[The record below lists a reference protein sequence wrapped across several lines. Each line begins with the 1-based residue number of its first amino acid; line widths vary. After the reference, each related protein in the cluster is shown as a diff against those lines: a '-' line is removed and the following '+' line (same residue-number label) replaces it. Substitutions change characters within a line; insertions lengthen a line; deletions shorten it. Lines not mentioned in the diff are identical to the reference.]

1 MTGAEAERLVR
12 QSDRHLRTL
21 ENRAIAD
28 LRRTLDQSINTL
40 QRELRVL
47 YNRIQDQTAS
57 VGAPIREAVIR
68 QQLEE
73 LQVIRRSLDLP
84 TGSVDQILR
93 ELNEGAFNEGAD
105 SALRALSI
113 WDREVTGLRGTIR
126 LGVMAQATNVT
137 TRLTEIGNARVLN
150 GRARLL
156 QHTAAAA
163 QRIQDHVIDGIT
175 RGVGW
180 GRTARAVQRDV
191 DLLYYEAERLVRT
204 ESVEASDTARQA
216 QYAEAGVE
224 YVQIMATADD
234 RVCGYCAASSGQV
247 YPLGEIQLPRHPNCR
262 CYAAP
267 YRAEWA
273 ALGLDDHEWAEA
285 HHAETV
291 ARAQERGEPIRTGP
305 APSDRWRG
313 LTSAPQAVPRA
324 ELLRRAAAG
333 PAIGAAVAGPPPVP
347 PPAVA
352 AEAPVPPP
360 APPPLPTVQDALEL
374 ELRTSTRAQRERLTE
389 LTSALEA
396 ISRVHRTGAMPRIPL
411 QDKGLR
417 GGTMGAYAFSGFGPA
432 RIVINPKAPTPRITL
447 AHEIGHFLDNTVLN
461 TSGNRRAFGSVSN
474 PDMRPLMD
482 AIKGTENYKTLQT
495 VHNSRGVFTAADG
508 RVVQYPRSA
517 TQYLMSDEELFA
529 RAYSQFIAEESGD
542 QALMDELGMELASPL
557 IPTQWTREDFAPVR
571 RAFQALFRKAGW
583 M

>member
-28 LRRTLDQSINTL
+28 LRRTLDQSINTM
-40 QRELRVL
+40 RHELRVL
-47 YNRIQDQTAS
+47 YGRIQAQTAS
-57 VGAPIREAVIR
+57 LGAPIREAVIR

-84 TGSVDQILR
+84 AGSVDAILR

-105 SALRALSI
+105 SAMRALSI
-113 WDREVTGLRGTIR
+113 WDREVTGLRGTTR
-126 LGVMAQATNVT
+126 LGVMAQGTNIT
-137 TRLTEIGNARVLN
+137 ARLTEIGNARVLN

-156 QHTAAAA
+156 QHTATAA

-180 GRTARAVQRDV
+180 GRTARAVQGDV
-191 DLLYYEAERLVRT
+191 NLLYYEAERLVRT
-204 ESVEASDTARQA
+204 ESVEASDTARRA

-273 ALGLDDHEWAEA
+273 ALGLDDHEWAED
-285 HHAETV
+285 HHAATV

-333 PAIGAAVAGPPPVP
+333 PAIGAAVAGSPPVP

-352 AEAPVPPP
+352 AEAPAPP

-374 ELRTSTRAQRERLTE
+374 ELRTRTRPERARLAE
-389 LTSALEA
+389 LTSGLEA
-396 ISRVHRTGAMPRIPL
+396 ISRVHRTGALPRIPL

-417 GGTMGAYAFSGFGPA
+417 GSTMGAYAYNGLGPV
-432 RIVINPKAPTPRITL
+432 RIIVNPKAPTPRITL
-447 AHEIGHFLDNTVLN
+447 AHEVGHFLDNTVLN
-461 TSGNRRAFGSVSN
+461 KSTDRRAFGSVNN
-474 PDMRPLMD
+474 PDMKPLME
-482 AIKGTENYKTLQT
+482 AIRGTENYKTLQN

-508 RVVQYPRSA
+508 RVVQYPSSA
-517 TQYLMSDEELFA
+517 TRYLMSDEELFA
-529 RAYSQFIAEESGD
+529 RAYAQFIAEESGD
-542 QALMDELGMELASPL
+542 RGLLDELGMELASPL

>member
-28 LRRTLDQSINTL
+28 LRRTLDQSINTM
-40 QRELRVL
+40 RHELRVL
-47 YNRIQDQTAS
+47 YGRIQEQTAS
-57 VGAPIREAVIR
+57 LGAPIREAVIR

-84 TGSVDQILR
+84 AGSVDAILR

-113 WDREVTGLRGTIR
+113 WDREVTGLRGTTR
-126 LGVMAQATNVT
+126 LGVMAQGTNIT
-137 TRLTEIGNARVLN
+137 ARLTEIGNARVLN

-156 QHTAAAA
+156 QHTATAA

-180 GRTARAVQRDV
+180 GRTARAVQGDV
-191 DLLYYEAERLVRT
+191 NLLYYEAERLVRT

-273 ALGLDDHEWAEA
+273 ALGLDDHEWAED
-285 HHAETV
+285 HHAATV

-333 PAIGAAVAGPPPVP
+333 PAIGAAVAGSPPVP

-352 AEAPVPPP
+352 AEAPVPP

-374 ELRTSTRAQRERLTE
+374 ELRTRTRAQRTRLAE
-389 LTSALEA
+389 LTSGLEA
-396 ISRVHRTGAMPRIPL
+396 ISRVHRTGALPRIPL

-417 GGTMGAYAFSGFGPA
+417 GGTLGRYNYSAAGPV
-432 RIVINPKAPTPRITL
+432 RIIISPKSPHPRLTL
-447 AHEIGHFLDNTVLN
+447 AHEVGHYLDNTALN
-461 TSGNRRAFGSVSN
+461 TSGSRLAFGSARN
-474 PDMRPLMD
+474 PDMKPLMT
-482 AIKGTENYKTLQT
+482 AIKESKHYKTLDA
-495 VHNSRGVFTAADG
+495 VRVNKGAYIAPDG
-508 RVVQYPRSA
+508 RVLRYESGSIR
-517 TQYLMSDEELFA
+517 YLMSDEELFA

-542 QALMDELGMELASPL
+542 QGLMDELNAAIGTPF
-557 IPTQWTREDFAPVR
+557 IPTQWNHEDFAPVR
-571 RAFQALFRKAGW
+571 AAFRALFKKAGW